1 MQLSK
6 HRILLASAATLLV
19 LSGCNAD
26 QDAKP
31 TAAAST
37 EVIVATVNGA
47 PINKSSIDM
56 IVNESNGQQPVNTP
70 EAREAIVNQL
80 IIQTLIADEAI
91 KQGLDKTPAV
101 ADQLNVLKLSVLS
114 NAYIQNYLDTQKPS
128 DDELKAEYERIKAAV
143 VGSEYH
149 ARHILVESES
159 DAQTI
164 IAELKKNPGSFAK
177 LAEEKSLDTGSKA
190 NGGDLGWFDLSSM
203 VPEFGNAAAK
213 LEKGQ
218 ISQAPVKT
226 EYGYHII
233 QLEDSRPIQAP
244 PFDEVKSH
252 LVEAVQQKN
261 LKTQVEDLKAKAKI
275 VMTETPAPA
284 PTSAS
289 APATTAET
297 PAK

>member
-159 DAQTI
+159 DAQAI

-218 ISQAPVKT
+218 ISEAPVKT

-275 VMTETPAPA
+275 VMTEAPAPA
-284 PTSAS
+284 PAP

>member
-159 DAQTI
+159 DAQAI

-177 LAEEKSLDTGSKA
+177 LAEETSLDTGSKA

-275 VMTETPAPA
+275 VMTETPAP
-284 PTSAS
+284 TSAS

>member
-128 DDELKAEYERIKAAV
+128 DDELKAEYE
-143 VGSEYH
+143 
-149 ARHILVESES
+149 
-159 DAQTI
+159 
-164 IAELKKNPGSFAK
+164 
-177 LAEEKSLDTGSKA
+177 
-190 NGGDLGWFDLSSM
+190 LSSA
-203 VPEFGNAAAK
+203 PSTTRG
-213 LEKGQ
+213 
-218 ISQAPVKT
+218 ISW
-226 EYGYHII
+226 
-233 QLEDSRPIQAP
+233 SRAR
-244 PFDEVKSH
+244 
-252 LVEAVQQKN
+252 
-261 LKTQVEDLKAKAKI
+261 
-275 VMTETPAPA
+275 
-284 PTSAS
+284 
-289 APATTAET
+289 ATRR
-297 PAK
+297 PSSPS